1 MSLGGRMNLGKI
13 LKGYGALVSSLL
25 SFVLIALSCVLVGLA
40 ISYPLWFIATT
51 SAKTYT
57 ILSLSLFG
65 CAIIGL
71 LLSRI
76 VKGYKKSPRRLFI
89 SIAKKVTLIAGFVI
103 FCALIL
109 NFYKALA
116 IVAIILTLIIY
127 GILAFGISHD
137 SRKSN

>member
-1 MSLGGRMNLGKI
+1 MNFGKI
-13 LKGYGALVSSLL
+13 LRGYGAVVSSLL

-40 ISYPLWFIATT
+40 ISYPLWLIATT
-51 SAKTYT
+51 SANTYT

-71 LLSRI
+71 LVSRI

-89 SIAKKVTLIAGFVI
+89 SLARKITLIGGIVL
-103 FCALIL
+103 FCVLIL
-109 NFYKALA
+109 NFHKVLA
-116 IVAIILTLIIY
+116 IASIILTLIIY

-137 SRKSN
+137 SRKSK